1 MRYIV
6 GLGNPGEGY
15 EMTRHNAGRM
25 AVLAFVKKEG
35 IDHPKFDKKLK
46 ALVAKGEIGGD
57 PASVK
62 TSAGKGKF
70 QIILPE
76 TFMNKSGDSLKPL
89 ALSAKKAEN
98 LVVVHDDIDLPLG
111 KVKISFGKNSG
122 GHKGVESVIKAVKTI
137 NFTRVRIGIS
147 STNAKGVVKKPSGD
161 KFLDYIVG
169 KFKPAEM
176 AEMKKSAKKSVEA
189 LGVIVSD
196 GTEKAMGEFN

>member
-6 GLGNPGEGY
+6 GLGNPGEEY

-25 AVLAFVKKEG
+25 AVLEFIKKEG
-35 IDHPKFDKKLK
+35 IDQPEFDKKLK
-46 ALVAKGEIGGD
+46 ALVAKGEIGN
-57 PASVK
+57 PAFAK
-62 TSAGKGKF
+62 ASAGKEKF

-98 LVVVHDDIDLPLG
+98 LIVVHDDIDLPLG
-111 KVKISFGKNSG
+111 KIKISFGKNSG

-147 STNAKGVVKKPSGD
+147 RANAKGVVKKPSGD

-169 KFKPAEM
+169 KFKPAEL
-176 AEMKKSAKKSVEA
+176 AEIKKAAKKSAEA
-189 LGVIVSD
+189 LRVIVSD
-196 GTEKAMGEFN
+196 GAEKAMGEFN